1 VRKIW
6 DFHGGIHPEQH
17 KDSSNDQSISDA
29 GIPDLL
35 IFPLSQH
42 LGAPAKAIVKIGDKV
57 LKGQKI
63 AAAKGFV
70 SVPIH
75 ASSSGTV
82 THIEDRIIPHPSG
95 MSAPCIVIAPDG
107 KDEWIEHSGIGDYEA
122 LDKTDLLNI
131 IRESGIAGMGGAG
144 FPAAVKL
151 ANQDD
156 LSIETL
162 IINGTECEPYIT
174 SDDRL
179 MRERADEIIEGTKIL
194 RYLVNPSIE
203 TLIGVEDNKPEA
215 IAALKSAAVDTGIE
229 IVSFPT
235 KYPSGGE
242 KQLIQILTGKEVPS
256 GGLPANIGAA
266 CQNIGSTVAIYRAIK
281 HGEPLISRIT
291 TVTGDACSLPKNM
304 EVRLGSPVKHLLD
317 QCEFDEENCSRLIMG
332 GPMMGFTLS
341 DAAAPVI
348 KTTNC
353 IMAPTDIEMPT
364 TPHAQ
369 ACIRC
374 GMCEQACPVS
384 LLPQQLYW
392 FARGKEYDK
401 LETHNIADCIECGAC
416 SFVCPSKIPLVQ
428 YYRASKADIREHK
441 KDALNAEHSKLRF
454 EARKARIEQQEAEKT
469 AKRLARQAAAQARA
483 AEGSDT
489 KVDAVQAAIDRA
501 KTKKAALNASKSTT
515 EPKPKSDNFPT
526 AEKEQLEENLR
537 KLEKRLNVA
546 KEKFQQAEQEGSDKM
561 DAFRTAI
568 EKTREKHNL
577 AADAIKKFL
586 EKNPDRPSDHG
597 GIIRSDAA
605 TLDSPT
611 IAASKA
617 DLSPNDTANIPTTK
631 PSVSSNT
638 ATDAI
643 AKALA
648 KRAAASTMTEL
659 EKMQNAVVSI
669 EKRITKTKEKLAVA
683 ESEGDEIA
691 LILSETVSKLTTKL
705 SDAKAA
711 LKEKV

>member
-1 VRKIW
+1 MRKIW

-17 KDSSNDQSISDA
+17 KSSSNQQSITDA
-29 GIPDLL
+29 GIPDILV
-35 IFPLSQH
+35 FPLSQH
-42 LGAPAKAIVKIGDKV
+42 IGAPAKPVVKVGERV

-63 AAAKGFV
+63 ADANGVV

-75 ASSSGTV
+75 ASSSGIV
-82 THIEDRIIPHPSG
+82 THIEDRLIPHPSG

-107 KDEWIEHSGIGDYEA
+107 KDEWLEHTGIADYET
-122 LDKTDLLNI
+122 LNRTELLSI

-144 FPAAVKL
+144 FPTAVKL
-151 ANQDD
+151 ANQDN

-194 RYLVNPSIE
+194 RYLINPSIE

-215 IAALKSAAVDTGIE
+215 IAALRSAAANTGID

-242 KQLIQILTGKEVPS
+242 KQLIQILTGKQVPS
-256 GGLPANIGAA
+256 GGLPANVGAI

-291 TVTGDACSLPKNM
+291 TITGDACSLPKNL
-304 EVRLGSPVKHLLD
+304 ETRLGSPVKHLLN
-317 QCEFDEENCSRLIMG
+317 QCGFDENNCSRLIMG

-341 DAAAPVI
+341 DDTAPVI

-353 IMAPTDIEMPT
+353 IMAPTTLEMPD

-401 LETHNIADCIECGAC
+401 LEAHNIADCIECGAC
-416 SFVCPSKIPLVQ
+416 SYVCPSKIPLVQ

-469 AKRLARQAAAQARA
+469 AKRLARQEAAQARA
-483 AEGSDT
+483 AEGSDA

-501 KTKKAALNASKSTT
+501 KTKKAALNRSKSIT
-515 EPKPKSDNFPT
+515 ESDTQNDDFSN
-526 AEKEQLEENLR
+526 AEKERLEENLR

-546 KEKFQQAEQEGSDKM
+546 KEKFQQAEQEGSDKIG
-561 DAFRTAI
+561 AFRTAI
-568 EKTREKHNL
+568 DKTQEKVNL
-577 AADAIKKFL
+577 AADALKRFS
-586 EKNPDRPSDHG
+586 EQSSNEDSDHSSD
-597 GIIRSDAA
+597 ISSDAA
-605 TLDSPT
+605 TSGSSKTVATATDTPATDAT
-611 IAASKA
+611 I
-617 DLSPNDTANIPTTK
+617 TTVAK
-631 PSVSSNT
+631 PSNSGDA

-648 KRAAASTMTEL
+648 KREAASTMTEL

-669 EKRITKTKEKLAVA
+669 EKRIAKTQEKLTIA

-691 LILSETVSKLTTKL
+691 AILAESVAKLTIKL
-705 SDAKAA
+705 GEAKAA
-711 LKEKV
+711 LQEKA

>member
-1 VRKIW
+1 MRKIW
-6 DFHGGIHPEQH
+6 DFHGGIHPEQQ
-17 KDSSNDQSISDA
+17 KESSNQQSIMDA

-35 IFPLSQH
+35 VFPLSQH
-42 LGAPAKAIVKIGDKV
+42 IGAPAKVIAKVGDRV
-57 LKGQKI
+57 LKGQQI

-75 ASSSGTV
+75 ASSSGV
-82 THIEDRIIPHPSG
+82 ITHIEDRIIPHPSG

-107 KDEWIEHSGIGDYEA
+107 KDEWIEHSGIDDYEA
-122 LDKTDLLNI
+122 LAKADLLNI
-131 IRESGIAGMGGAG
+131 IREAGVAGMGGAG
-144 FPAAVKL
+144 FPTAVKL
-151 ANQDD
+151 ANQDN

-174 SDDRL
+174 ADDRL
-179 MRERADEIIEGTKIL
+179 MRERAHEIIEGTKIL
-194 RYLVNPSIE
+194 RYLIGPSIE

-215 IAALKSAAVDTGIE
+215 IDALTLAALDTGIE

-256 GGLPANIGAA
+256 GGLPAHVGAI
-266 CQNIGSTVAIYRAIK
+266 CQNIGSTVAIYKAIK

-291 TVTGDACSLPKNM
+291 TVTGDACSLPRNL
-304 EVRLGSPVKHLLD
+304 EVRLGSPIQHLLD
-317 QCEFDEENCSRLIMG
+317 QCGFDEKNCSRLIMG

-353 IMAPTDIEMPT
+353 IMAPTAREMPNT
-364 TPHAQ
+364 SFAQ

-384 LLPQQLYW
+384 LLPQQLFW
-392 FARGKEYDK
+392 FSRGKEYDK
-401 LETHNIADCIECGAC
+401 LEAHNLADCIECGAC
-416 SFVCPSKIPLVQ
+416 SYVCPSKIPLVQ

-454 EARKARIEQQEAEKT
+454 EARKARIEQQESEKT

-483 AEGSDT
+483 SEGSDT

-501 KTKKAALNASKSTT
+501 KTKKAALIASK
-515 EPKPKSDNFPT
+515 NT
-526 AEKEQLEENLR
+526 ADANTPGDESLNVEKERLEENLR

-546 KEKFQQAEQEGSDKM
+546 NEKFQQAEQEGSDKIA
-561 DAFRTAI
+561 AFRTAVD
-568 EKTREKHNL
+568 KTREKHDL
-577 AADAIKKFL
+577 AADALKHFL
-586 EKNPDRPSDHG
+586 EKTPDRPAINSGTMGPDTTT
-597 GIIRSDAA
+597 A
-605 TLDSPT
+605 DS
-611 IAASKA
+611 SKSGFA
-617 DLSPNDTANIPTTK
+617 NVDVSKLDTAHPVATK
-631 PSVSSNT
+631 SSRSGDA

-643 AKALA
+643 ARALA
-648 KRAAASTMTEL
+648 KREAASTMTEL
-659 EKMQNAVVSI
+659 EKIQNAVTSI
-669 EKRITKTKEKLAVA
+669 EKRITKTKEKLASA
-683 ESEGDEIA
+683 EAAGDEIA
-691 LILSETVSKLTTKL
+691 LVLADAVSKLTTKL

-711 LKEKV
+711 LKEKA